1 MGRDESRHLMNAPAP
16 YIHPSAVI
24 ADGAQIHPEATIGPF
39 CQISSQTRIEKGVHL
54 VGSVTTYGRV
64 EIGENTQ
71 VWPYAAL
78 GGPPQIHPYVDSDT
92 RLEIGRDCVI
102 REHVTMNRG
111 STRDA
116 GVTKIGDGCFF
127 MDNSHVA
134 HDCLVGDK
142 CILARSATLGGH
154 ANLST
159 GVYIGGLAAVHQFTR
174 LGSYAFIGA
183 LALVTRDVIP
193 FAMASGNPAHLKG
206 LNIVGFKRRGNKTAD
221 IRDALAAFDMLF
233 GDDVT
238 PLQDRIADVA
248 ESFAGNAQVETLLDF
263 LNAPSKRGICSVER

>member
-1 MGRDESRHLMNAPAP
+1 MGCHESRYLMSAK
-16 YIHPSAVI
+16 IHPSAVVET
-24 ADGAQIHPEATIGPF
+24 GASIHETATIGPF
-39 CQISSQTRIEKGVHL
+39 CPISSKPTIGEGAHL
-54 VGSVTTYGRV
+54 VGSVTTNGHV
-64 EIGENTQ
+64 SIGNRTQ
-71 VWPYAAL
+71 VWPYAVL
-78 GGPPQIHPYVDSDT
+78 GGPPQIHPYTDSDT
-92 RLEIGRDCVI
+92 RLEIGKDCVI
-102 REHVTMNRG
+102 REHVTMHRG

-116 GVTKIGDGCFF
+116 GLTKIGDECFF

-134 HDCLVGDK
+134 HDCSVGNK

-154 ANLST
+154 AQLAD

-174 LGSYAFIGA
+174 IGTFAFIGA

-206 LNIVGFKRRGNKTAD
+206 LNIVGFKRRGHSTAD

-238 PLQDRIADVA
+238 PLQDRIADVGD
-248 ESFAGNAQVETLLDF
+248 SFSGNSQVDTLLAF
-263 LNAPSKRGICSVER
+263 LNGNSKRGICSIER

>member
-1 MGRDESRHLMNAPAP
+1 MGRDEGGPRMSN
-16 YIHPSAVI
+16 IHPSAVI
-24 ADGAQIHPEATIGPF
+24 EEGADIHPDARIGPF
-39 CQISSQTRIEKGVHL
+39 CHISSQTSVGSGVKL
-54 VGSVTTYGRV
+54 IGSVTTHGRV
-64 EIGENTQ
+64 SIGAETE
-71 VWPYAAL
+71 VWPYAVL
-78 GGPPQIHPYVDSDT
+78 GGPPQIHPYEDTDT
-92 RLEIGRDCVI
+92 RLEIGGACVI
-102 REHVTMNRG
+102 REHVTMHRG

-134 HDCLVGDK
+134 HDCVVGDN

-154 ANLST
+154 AQLGT

-174 LGSYAFIGA
+174 IGTYAFIGA

-193 FAMASGNPAHLKG
+193 FAMANGNPAHLKG
-206 LNIVGFKRRGNKTAD
+206 LNIVGFKRRGHSTSD

-233 GDDVT
+233 GDDIT
-238 PLQDRIADVA
+238 PLHDRIADVA
-248 ESFAGNAQVETLLDF
+248 GSFGSNKQVETLLAF

>member
-1 MGRDESRHLMNAPAP
+1 MSAH
-16 YIHPSAVI
+16 IHSSAVI
-24 ADGAQIHPEATIGPF
+24 EDGAFIHPEAKIGPF
-39 CQISSQTRIEKGVHL
+39 CHISAQTRIEKGAHL
-54 VGSVTTYGRV
+54 VGSVTTYGNV
-64 EIGENTQ
+64 SIGENTQ

-111 STRDA
+111 SSRDA
-116 GVTKIGDGCFF
+116 GLTKIGDGCFL

-134 HDCLVGDK
+134 HDCVVGDN

-154 ANLST
+154 AVLAN
-159 GVYIGGLAAVHQFTR
+159 GVYVGGLAAVHQFTR
-174 LGSYAFIGA
+174 LGSFAFIGA

-206 LNIVGFKRRGNKTAD
+206 LNIVGFKRRGHKTSD

-238 PLQDRIADVA
+238 PLQDRISDVA
-248 ESFAGNAQVETLLDF
+248 ESFEGNAQVQTLLDF

>member
-1 MGRDESRHLMNAPAP
+1 MSASIGK
-16 YIHPSAVI
+16 IHPSAVGE
-24 ADGAQIHPEATIGPF
+24 DGAMIHPDAQIGPF
-39 CQISSQTRIEKGVHL
+39 CHISSATKICKGARL
-54 VGSVTTYGRV
+54 VGSVVTNGHVTIV
-64 EIGENTQ
+64 ENTQ
-71 VWPYAAL
+71 VWPFAVL

-102 REHVTMNRG
+102 REHVTMHRG

-116 GVTKIGDGCFF
+116 GVTRIGDGCFF

-134 HDCLVGDK
+134 HDCVVGDN

-154 ANLST
+154 AVLDS

-174 LGSYAFIGA
+174 IGTFAFIGA

-206 LNIVGFKRRGNKTAD
+206 LNIVGFKRRGHTTSD

-233 GDDVT
+233 GDDIA

-248 ESFAGNAQVETLLDF
+248 DSFAGNGQVTTMLNF

>member
-1 MGRDESRHLMNAPAP
+1 VTN
-16 YIHPSAVI
+16 IHPSAVI
-24 ADGAQIHPEATIGPF
+24 EHGASIHETAQIGPF
-39 CQISSQTRIEKGVHL
+39 CHISSGTSIGAGVHL
-54 VGSVTTYGRV
+54 VGSVTTHGIV
-64 EIGENTQ
+64 SIGERTQ
-71 VWPYAAL
+71 VWPYAVL
-78 GGPPQIHPYVDSDT
+78 GGPPQIHPYKDSDT
-92 RLEIGRDCVI
+92 RLEIGKDCVI
-102 REHVTMNRG
+102 REHVTMHRG

-116 GVTKIGDGCFF
+116 GVTTIGNECFF

-134 HDCLVGDK
+134 HDCHVGDK

-154 ANLST
+154 ADLAE

-174 LGSYAFIGA
+174 IGTFAFIGA

-206 LNIVGFKRRGNKTAD
+206 LNIVGFKRRGHSTSD

-238 PLQDRIADVA
+238 PLQDRISDVGD
-248 ESFAGNAQVETLLDF
+248 SFAGNSQVETLLAF
-263 LNAPSKRGICSVER
+263 LNGNSKRGICSIER

>member
-1 MGRDESRHLMNAPAP
+1 MVEASSL
-16 YIHPSAVI
+16 IHPSAVI
-24 ADGAQIHPEATIGPF
+24 EAGAQIHPLARIGPF
-39 CQISSQTRIEKGVHL
+39 CHISSGTNIAEGAKL
-54 VGSVTTYGRV
+54 VGSVTTNGRV
-64 EIGENTQ
+64 TIGKNTQ
-71 VWPYAAL
+71 IWPYAVL
-78 GGPPQIHPYVDSDT
+78 GGPPQIHPYTDSDT
-92 RLEIGRDCVI
+92 LLEIGSDCVI
-102 REHVTMNRG
+102 REHVTMHRG

-116 GVTKIGDGCFF
+116 GVTRIGDGCFF

-134 HDCLVGDK
+134 HDCVVGNN

-154 ANLST
+154 ANLAD

-174 LGSYAFIGA
+174 IGTFAFIGA

-206 LNIVGFKRRGNKTAD
+206 LNIVGFKRRGHSTAD

-238 PLQDRIADVA
+238 PLQDRITDVGD
-248 ESFAGNAQVETLLDF
+248 SFVGNDQVATLLAF
-263 LNAPSKRGICSVER
+263 LNAPSKRGICSIER

>member
-1 MGRDESRHLMNAPAP
+1 MINANGL
-16 YIHPSAVI
+16 IHPSAVI
-24 ADGAQIHPEATIGPF
+24 ENGAQIHPDASIGPF
-39 CQISSQTRIEKGVHL
+39 CHISAGTQIGAGVKL
-54 VGSVTTYGRV
+54 VGSVTTYGHV
-64 EIGENTQ
+64 TIGANTQ
-71 VWPYAAL
+71 VWPYAVL

-92 RLEIGRDCVI
+92 SLEIGTDCVI
-102 REHVTMNRG
+102 REHVTMHRG

-116 GVTKIGDGCFF
+116 GVTRIGNDCFF

-134 HDCLVGDK
+134 HDCDVGNK

-154 ANLST
+154 AHLAD

-174 LGSYAFIGA
+174 IGAFAFIGA

-206 LNIVGFKRRGNKTAD
+206 LNIVGFKRRGHSTAD

-233 GDDVT
+233 GEDVT

-248 ESFAGNAQVETLLDF
+248 DSFAGNSQVQMLLDF
-263 LNAPSKRGICSVER
+263 LNMPTKRGICSIER

>member
-1 MGRDESRHLMNAPAP
+1 MSAVTGS
-16 YIHPSAVI
+16 IHPSAVVEE
-24 ADGAQIHPEATIGPF
+24 GAQIHAEAIIGPF
-39 CQISSQTRIEKGVHL
+39 CHISAGTRIGKGTKL
-54 VGSVTTYGRV
+54 VGSVTTNGSV
-64 EIGENTQ
+64 SIGDNTQ
-71 VWPYAAL
+71 VWPYAVL

-92 RLEIGRDCVI
+92 SLEIGADCVI
-102 REHVTMNRG
+102 REHVTMHRG

-116 GVTKIGDGCFF
+116 GVTRIGDGCFF

-134 HDCLVGDK
+134 HDCVVGDK

-154 ANLST
+154 AHLAD

-174 LGSYAFIGA
+174 IGTFAFIGA

-193 FAMASGNPAHLKG
+193 FAMANGNPAHLKG
-206 LNIVGFKRRGNKTAD
+206 LNIVGFKRRGHSTAD

-248 ESFAGNAQVETLLDF
+248 DSFEGNPQVQMLLSF
-263 LNAPSKRGICSVER
+263 LNAPSKRGICSIER